1 MPLEIKFTLSDADI
15 RQFQD
20 IVDKARSAMDK
31 QQTPEQIEAAAR
43 ALIRQARAG
52 ELPEFVAIRMQ
63 KLEAVINMIND
74 EEWQLDEEE
83 RRLVL
88 SVLAYVCEPEDLIP
102 DHIPVLGYLDD
113 AIYAQI
119 VLGELRNEIS
129 LYLEFCAYRDTEEA
143 RRRRLGEDV
152 KVGREEWLADK
163 RASLHGKMRKGRMST
178 GMTGTWRMR
187 LWKTP

>member
-20 IVDKARSAMDK
+20 IVDKSRSATNK
-31 QQTPEQIEAAAR
+31 RQTPEQIEAAAR
-43 ALIRQARAG
+43 DLIRKARAG

-74 EEWQLDEEE
+74 EEWQLNEEE
-83 RRLVL
+83 CHRVL
-88 SVLAYVCEPEDLIP
+88 GVLAYVCEPEDLIP

-129 LYLEFCAYRDTEEA
+129 LYLEFCEYRDTEEE
-143 RRRRLGEDV
+143 RRRKLGEDT

>member
-20 IVDKARSAMDK
+20 IVDKSRSATDK
-31 QQTPEQIEAAAR
+31 RQTPEQIEAAAR
-43 ALIRQARAG
+43 DLIRKARGG
-52 ELPEFVAIRMQ
+52 ELPEFVAIRIQ

-74 EEWQLDEEE
+74 EEWQLNEEE
-83 RRLVL
+83 CQRVL
-88 SVLAYVCEPEDLIP
+88 GVLAYVCEPEDLIP

-129 LYLEFCAYRDTEEA
+129 LYLEFCGYRDTEEE
-143 RRRRLGEDV
+143 RRRKLGEDT

-163 RASLHGKMRKGRMST
+163 RASLHGKMRKGRMTT